1 LRHDQVD
8 GHGQESREQGGERVV
23 HTTVALNLND
33 LVNQKSNQVHP
44 RERSREGET
53 RNDGVEGLRLE
64 FLGDQVDSVDRLLH
78 CII

>member
-1 LRHDQVD
+1 MHA
-8 GHGQESREQGGERVV
+8 
-23 HTTVALNLND
+23 TVALNLND

-44 RERSREGET
+44 RERGREGET
-53 RNDGVEGLRLE
+53 RNDSVEGLRLE